1 MTRFLLPLFALAILL
16 TACGGGGGGSDCD
29 NEYSDSSLS
38 LCLPDKWIVMD
49 GETRRQRGIPDET
62 IVAIRF
68 EEAISGQFPAV
79 TVTRET
85 MKREVSPL
93 DYSEAGIRSVS
104 TLPGY
109 TLMDTKEVKID
120 REDVSM
126 HVFTAQPIS
135 DEPARKFYQIST
147 VKGNDGYTI
156 TAAAPLFIESS
167 IEKQIESIVMSISFD
182 KETEEAEETEE
193 KEDKKKKK
201 KDKDEDKD

>member
-16 TACGGGGGGSDCD
+16 TACGGGGGSSDCD
-29 NEYSDSSLS
+29 NEYADSRLS
-38 LCLPDKWIVMD
+38 LCLPDRWIVMD

-85 MKREVSPL
+85 MRREVSPL

-109 TLMDTKEVKID
+109 TLTDTKEVRID
-120 REDVSM
+120 GEDVSM
-126 HVFTAQPIS
+126 HIFTAQPIS

-147 VKGNDGYTI
+147 VSGNDGYTV

-167 IEKQIESIVMSISFD
+167 VEKQIESIVMSISF
-182 KETEEAEETEE
+182 E
-193 KEDKKKKK
+193 KEAPEEEEDKDDKKKK
-201 KDKDEDKD
+201 KDKDKDKD